1 MAHETAAQL
10 VEDAARERTIRHGKH
25 AADLLD
31 EHGHPGEATLI
42 RTEVR
47 AQNGHLSARQAA
59 DFLRRP
65 ANPTTH
71 NDPNPG
77 R

>member
-1 MAHETAAQL
+1 MDHETAAQL
-10 VEDAARERTIRHGKH
+10 IEDAAHERTIRHGKH

-31 EHGHPGEATLI
+31 EHGHPDEAALI
-42 RTEVR
+42 RAEVR

-65 ANPTTH
+65 VAPTTRD
-71 NDPNPG
+71 DPNP
-77 R
+77 RR